1 MSRIKAKL
9 PKPIRT
15 GKEATDFQIRRW
27 EFQLVPEMVV
37 EPDEKGVDKPR
48 LTGETVPLLIIQ
60 VELLDAE
67 GNQLETRVLR
77 FEHDATVFDVLNY
90 NLIARAIGGAAMNA
104 FRRRCD

>member
-1 MSRIKAKL
+1 MAKIERKL

-27 EFQLVPEMVV
+27 EFQLVPEMVI
-37 EPDEKGVDKPR
+37 EKDDEGVDKPR

-67 GNQLETRVLR
+67 GNRLETRVLR

-90 NLIARAIGGAAMNA
+90 DLIAQAVEGAAEFA
-104 FRRRCD
+104 LGD